1 MAKRLILIIAGLV
14 AASLIAFGA
23 DASGKWIFENR
34 METKK
39 GGEVTMKTTLDLK
52 AEGSTL
58 TGKVTSTGGRR
69 DFTADITEGKI
80 DGNKLTF
87 TTTQSTRNGE
97 LKVKWE
103 ATLEGDTMKG
113 TRNIEGRKRAQEFTA
128 KRGS

>member
-1 MAKRLILIIAGLV
+1 MAKRLILMIAGLV
-14 AASLIAFGA
+14 TASLIAFGA

-39 GGEVTMKTTLDLK
+39 GEVTMKTTLDLK
-52 AEGSTL
+52 SDGATL

-69 DFTADITEGKI
+69 DFTADIADGKI

-87 TTTQSTRNGE
+87 TTTQTTRNGE

-103 ATLEGDTMKG
+103 ATLEGDTLKG
-113 TRNIEGRKRAQEFTA
+113 TRSVEGRKRGQEFTA